1 MKQFKAES
9 KRLLDLMVNSIYTN
23 KEIFL
28 RELISNASDAIDK
41 MYYKSLKDENINF
54 DRNNFYINLKVDKE
68 NRKIVV
74 EDKGIGMTE
83 KELESNLG
91 TIAKSGSFDFK
102 QENAKD
108 DNASIIGQF
117 GVGFYSSFMVADKVE
132 VISRAYGQDKSY
144 KWESK
149 GASGYTIKE
158 ANRDEVGTT
167 VILHVREGEDF
178 DEYLEEYR
186 IRSLVE
192 KYSNYIKYPIKME
205 VTKSRLKEKEK
216 DDDKDEW
223 EEYKEDEVLN
233 SIVPIWKKNRQELKD
248 EDYKSFFRDE
258 KFGFEDPLLW
268 SHIVADGTLS
278 YRAILYIPSS
288 IPYDY
293 YTRDYKKGLE
303 LFSNGVMIMEKCEDL
318 LPDYYSFVKGVVDS
332 EDLSLNIS
340 REILQQDRQLKV
352 IANKI
357 EKKITDE
364 LKKLLDNKREEYEK
378 FFKNFGNQLKAGI
391 YTSYGALKDPLADLL
406 IFNSS
411 KGEMRTLAEYI
422 DQMAEGQ
429 DKIYYASGDSVEK
442 IDKNPALEIL
452 KDKAYEIFYM
462 VDDLDE
468 FIIQMMRD
476 YKGKEFKS
484 AFAEDLDLKEAE
496 GEEKNEADEHNES
509 EVFKKMKEILG
520 DEVVEVKKSKRLKEG
535 AVALISKGEISI
547 EMEKTFMNQP
557 NAGQVKAQKI
567 LEVNVDHPVFEK
579 LLSALSSND
588 QETLSQYTK
597 LLYDQSRLIEGLP
610 IDDAVDFSKNI
621 LKLM

>member
-28 RELISNASDAIDK
+28 RELISNASDATDK

-54 DRNNFYINLKVDKE
+54 DRNNFYIYLKVDKD

-132 VISRAYGQDKSY
+132 VISKAYGEDKAY
-144 KWESK
+144 RWESQ

-158 ANRDEVGTT
+158 TERDETGTS

-205 VTKSRLKEKEK
+205 VTKSRLKEKEN

-233 SIVPIWKKNRQELKD
+233 SIIPIWKKNKKELKD

-258 KFGFEDPLLW
+258 RFGFDDPLLW

-364 LKKLLDNKREEYEK
+364 LKKLLENKREEYEK

-391 YTSYGALKDPLADLL
+391 YTSYGSLKDPLADLL

-411 KGEMRTLAEYI
+411 KGEMRTLGEYI
-422 DQMAEGQ
+422 GQMAEGQ

-452 KDKAYEIFYM
+452 KDKGYEILYM

-484 AFAEDLDLKEAE
+484 AFAEDLDLKGSE
-496 GEEKNEADEHNES
+496 GEEKDEADDHNES

-520 DEVVEVKKSKRLKEG
+520 DEVVEVKKSKRLKDG

-567 LEVNVDHPVFEK
+567 LEINVDHPVFEK